1 MNLSN
6 YARLLVEFVD
16 LLNCFSFRN
25 YVGTSKI
32 KFPDKYSLSA
42 AGPKCNAFRL
52 LRALQLPK
60 PILLEGT
67 PGVGKTSL
75 VMALGQASG
84 HNVVRINLS
93 EQTVSYC
100 LVKKF

>member
-1 MNLSN
+1 MNYHCN
-6 YARLLVEFVD
+6 YIGINEV
-16 LLNCFSFRN
+16 
-25 YVGTSKI
+25 

-42 AGPKCNAFRL
+42 TGPKCNVLRL

-93 EQTVSYC
+93 EQTVS
-100 LVKKF
+100 

>member
-1 MNLSN
+1 MLYSLGVN
-6 YARLLVEFVD
+6 E
-16 LLNCFSFRN
+16 
-25 YVGTSKI
+25 I
-32 KFPDKYSLSA
+32 KFPEKYSLSA
-42 AGPKCNAFRL
+42 MGPKCNAVRL

-75 VMALGQASG
+75 VTALGQASG

-93 EQTVSYC
+93 EQTVS
-100 LVKKF
+100 

>member
-1 MNLSN
+1 MLDFIHVINELSCWILYIN
-6 YARLLVEFVD
+6 YIGINEV
-16 LLNCFSFRN
+16 
-25 YVGTSKI
+25 

-42 AGPKCNAFRL
+42 TGPKCNALRL

-93 EQTVSYC
+93 EQTVSYER
-100 LVKKF
+100 VS

>member
-1 MNLSN
+1 MNLIIISF
-6 YARLLVEFVD
+6 Y
-16 LLNCFSFRN
+16 NC
-25 YVGTSKI
+25 VGTNEI
-32 KFPDKYSLSA
+32 KFPEKYSLSA
-42 AGPKCNAFRL
+42 TGPKCNAFRL
-52 LRALQLPK
+52 LRALQLLK

-93 EQTVSYC
+93 EQTVS
-100 LVKKF
+100 LTLS

>member
-6 YARLLVEFVD
+6 CARFLVEFVG
-16 LLNCFSFRN
+16 LLNYFFFCN
-25 YVGTSKI
+25 YVGSNEI
-32 KFPDKYSLSA
+32 KFPDKYLLSA

-67 PGVGKTSL
+67 PWVGKTSL

-100 LVKKF
+100 LAKKF

>member
-1 MNLSN
+1 MLDFLFIN
-6 YARLLVEFVD
+6 YIGINE
-16 LLNCFSFRN
+16 
-25 YVGTSKI
+25 I

-42 AGPKCNAFRL
+42 TGPKCNAVRL
-52 LRALQLPK
+52 LRALQLSK

-93 EQTVSYC
+93 EQTVS
-100 LVKKF
+100 